1 MNLSR
6 GVGDD
11 AHHLVKLLP
20 RNGRHRRDDRR
31 CIDPIQSVDRVVL
44 DVSGAYG
51 KVKYLAASHDEALEC
66 HLLARLLY
74 GPQHVDDER
83 SRDLVQLP

>member
-1 MNLSR
+1 MNLSWS
-6 GVGDD
+6 VGDD
-11 AHHLVKLLP
+11 AHRLIKLLP
-20 RNGRHRRDDRR
+20 RNGWHWRNGRR

-66 HLLARLLY
+66 YLLARLLY